1 MNTNYL
7 VNLNTE
13 MVITKDDIILALT
26 EGEVDGWKK
35 SMRKNDLMDVL
46 INAIDIAVS
55 AEAVDAM
62 INKEETIMETT
73 TNIIDTNEAHVE
85 AEAHVATLED
95 EEETIR
101 LTTVCDNM
109 NAYDRAC
116 AFNRIYLGKKYVS
129 LKNEEGNACA
139 SYKEYFKLRGGKV
152 YGVAYA
158 MGMHYVNLC
167 KWVYPQR
174 ETFKFWNTRCLVAL
188 IKYMKKDE
196 TRAKVLEAVDN
207 FYLNEHM
214 TLEEVKECLEG
225 MFVNAVETAE
235 VEADVEE
242 TSDGMY
248 ENSNTCEVSDE
259 AINKAVDIME
269 AFLECNAH
277 DSEVT
282 SAWFTILKAL
292 NRQSNV
298 LDRMRLK

>member
-1 MNTNYL
+1 MNINYL
-7 VNLNTE
+7 NTLNTE
-13 MVITKDDIILALT
+13 AVITKDDIILALT

-35 SMRKNDLMDVL
+35 SMRKIDLMDILV
-46 INAIDIAVS
+46 NAIDE
-55 AEAVDAM
+55 AEAMNTKEDAM
-62 INKEETIMETT
+62 KT

-174 ETFKFWNTRCLVAL
+174 EAFKLWNTRCLVAL

-196 TRAKVLEAVDN
+196 TRATVLEAVDS
-207 FYLNEHM
+207 FDLNDGM
-214 TLEEVKECLEG
+214 TLEEVKEYLEG
-225 MFVNAVETAE
+225 VFADGKETA
-235 VEADVEE
+235 EADVEE
-242 TSDGMY
+242 TETAEGMY
-248 ENSNTCEVSDE
+248 GNSNTCEVSDE
-259 AINKAVDIME
+259 AIDKAVDIME

-292 NRQSNV
+292 
-298 LDRMRLK
+298 DR

>member
-7 VNLNTE
+7 MTLNTE
-13 MVITKDDIILALT
+13 MVITKDDVILALT

-35 SMRKNDLMDVL
+35 SMRKIDLMDILV
-46 INAIDIAVS
+46 NAIDE
-55 AEAVDAM
+55 AEAMNAKEDAM
-62 INKEETIMETT
+62 KT
-73 TNIIDTNEAHVE
+73 TNIIDSNEAHVE
-85 AEAHVATLED
+85 AEAHVVTLEE

-129 LKNEEGNACA
+129 LKNDEGNACA

-174 ETFKFWNTRCLVAL
+174 ETFKLWNTRCLVAL

-196 TRAKVLEAVDN
+196 TRAKVLEAVDS
-207 FYLNEHM
+207 FDLNDSM
-214 TLEEVKECLEG
+214 SLEEVKEYLEG
-225 MFVNAVETAE
+225 IFADAVETTEA
-235 VEADVEE
+235 EADAEE

-248 ENSNTCEVSDE
+248 ENSNTCDVSDE
-259 AINKAVDIME
+259 AIDKAVDIME
-269 AFLECNAH
+269 TFLECNAH

-292 NRQSNV
+292 
-298 LDRMRLK
+298 DR

>member
-1 MNTNYL
+1 MNINFLNNL
-7 VNLNTE
+7 VTE
-13 MVITKDDIILALT
+13 LIVTKEDIIIALT
-26 EGEVDGWKK
+26 EGEVNGWNRSMKK
-35 SMRKNDLMDVL
+35 ADLMEILV
-46 INAIDIAVS
+46 NAIDE
-55 AEAVDAM
+55 AEAMSTKEDAM
-62 INKEETIMETT
+62 KT

-129 LKNEEGNACA
+129 LKNDEGNACA

-174 ETFKFWNTRCLVAL
+174 EAFKLWNTRCLVAL

-196 TRAKVLEAVDN
+196 ARAKVLEAVDS
-207 FYLNEHM
+207 FDLNDGM
-214 TLEEVKECLEG
+214 TLEEVKEYLEG
-225 MFVNAVETAE
+225 MFADGKETAE
-235 VEADVEE
+235 ADAEE
-242 TSDGMY
+242 TETAEGMY
-248 ENSNTCEVSDE
+248 GNSNTCEVSDE
-259 AINKAVDIME
+259 AIDKAVDIME

-292 NRQSNV
+292 
-298 LDRMRLK
+298 DR

>member
-7 VNLNTE
+7 MSLNTE
-13 MVITKDDIILALT
+13 MVITKDDVILALT

-35 SMRKNDLMDVL
+35 SMRKNDLMEIL
-46 INAIDIAVS
+46 FEAIDKVELDYFN
-55 AEAVDAM
+55 AEAMNTKEDAM
-62 INKEETIMETT
+62 KEA
-73 TNIIDTNEAHVE
+73 NIIDTNKAHVE
-85 AEAHVATLED
+85 AEVHVTTLED

-109 NAYDRAC
+109 NAYDRAF

-129 LKNEEGNACA
+129 LKNDEGKPCA
-139 SYKEYFKLRGGKV
+139 SYKEYFKLRGNKV

-196 TRAKVLEAVDN
+196 TRAKVLEAVDS
-207 FYLNEHM
+207 FDLNEHM
-214 TLEEVKECLEG
+214 TLEEVKEYLDS
-225 MFVNAVETAE
+225 MFTDAVETAE
-235 VEADVEE
+235 AEADVEE

-259 AINKAVDIME
+259 AIDKAVDIME

-292 NRQSNV
+292 
-298 LDRMRLK
+298 DR

>member
-1 MNTNYL
+1 MNANYL
-7 VNLNTE
+7 MTLNTE
-13 MVITKDDIILALT
+13 MVITKEDIILALT

-35 SMRKNDLMDVL
+35 SMRKNDLMEILFD
-46 INAIDIAVS
+46 AIDK
-55 AEAVDAM
+55 AELDYFNNDNAM
-62 INKEETIMETT
+62 KTT
-73 TNIIDTNEAHVE
+73 VNVIDTNEAHVE
-85 AEAHVATLED
+85 PEVHVTTLED

-129 LKNEEGNACA
+129 LKNEEGKPCA
-139 SYKEYFKLRGGKV
+139 SYKEYFKLRGNKV
-152 YGVAYA
+152 YGIAYA

-174 ETFKFWNTRCLVAL
+174 EAFKLWNTRCLIAL

-214 TLEEVKECLEG
+214 TLEEVKEYLEG
-225 MFVNAVETAE
+225 MFADAVETAE
-235 VEADVEE
+235 AEADAEE

-259 AINKAVDIME
+259 AIDKAVDIME

-292 NRQSNV
+292 
-298 LDRMRLK
+298 DR

>member
-1 MNTNYL
+1 MNAKYL
-7 VNLNTE
+7 MTLNTE
-13 MVITKDDIILALT
+13 MVITKDDVILALT
-26 EGEVDGWKK
+26 EGEVKGWKK
-35 SMRKNDLMDVL
+35 SMRKNDLMEIL
-46 INAIDIAVS
+46 FEAIDKVELDYFNA
-55 AEAVDAM
+55 DAM
-62 INKEETIMETT
+62 NAKEDAMKN

-85 AEAHVATLED
+85 AEAHVTTLED

-139 SYKEYFKLRGGKV
+139 SYKEYFKLRGNKV

-174 ETFKFWNTRCLVAL
+174 EAFKFWNTRCLIAL

-196 TRAKVLEAVDN
+196 ARTKILEAVDN
-207 FYLNEHM
+207 FDLNEHM
-214 TLEEVKECLEG
+214 TLEEVKEYLEG
-225 MFVNAVETAE
+225 MFADAVETVE
-235 VEADVEE
+235 VEADAEE

-259 AINKAVDIME
+259 AIDKAVDIME

-292 NRQSNV
+292 
-298 LDRMRLK
+298 DR

>member
-7 VNLNTE
+7 MTLNTE
-13 MVITKDDIILALT
+13 MVITKEDIILALT
-26 EGEVDGWKK
+26 EAEVNGWKK
-35 SMRKNDLMDVL
+35 SMRKNDLMEIL
-46 INAIDIAVS
+46 LNAIDK
-55 AEAVDAM
+55 AEAMNTKEDAM
-62 INKEETIMETT
+62 KN

-259 AINKAVDIME
+259 AIDKAVDIME

-292 NRQSNV
+292 NR
-298 LDRMRLK
+298 

>member
-7 VNLNTE
+7 MTLNTE
-13 MVITKDDIILALT
+13 MVITKDDVILALT

-35 SMRKNDLMDVL
+35 SMRKNDLMEILFD
-46 INAIDIAVS
+46 AIDK
-55 AEAVDAM
+55 AELNYFNADAM
-62 INKEETIMETT
+62 NTKEDAMKT

-139 SYKEYFKLRGGKV
+139 SYKEYFKLRGNKV

-292 NRQSNV
+292 DRQSNV

>member
-7 VNLNTE
+7 MTLNTE
-13 MVITKDDIILALT
+13 MVITKDDVILALT

-35 SMRKNDLMDVL
+35 SMRKNDLMEILFD
-46 INAIDIAVS
+46 AIDK
-55 AEAVDAM
+55 AELNYFNADAM
-62 INKEETIMETT
+62 NTKEDAMKT

-139 SYKEYFKLRGGKV
+139 SYKEYFKLRGNKV

-292 NRQSNV
+292 
-298 LDRMRLK
+298 DR

>member
-1 MNTNYL
+1 MNAKYL
-7 VNLNTE
+7 MTLNTE

-35 SMRKNDLMDVL
+35 SMRKNDLMEIL
-46 INAIDIAVS
+46 FEAIDK
-55 AEAVDAM
+55 AELDYFNADAM
-62 INKEETIMETT
+62 NTKEDAMKEA
-73 TNIIDTNEAHVE
+73 NIIDTNKAHVE
-85 AEAHVATLED
+85 ADVHVATLED

-129 LKNEEGNACA
+129 LKNDEGAPCA
-139 SYKEYFKLRGGKV
+139 SYKEYFKLRGNKV

-158 MGMHYVNLC
+158 MGMHYVNIC

-174 ETFKFWNTRCLVAL
+174 EAFKFWNTRCLVAL

-196 TRAKVLEAVDN
+196 TRVKVLEAVDS
-207 FYLNEHM
+207 FDLNEHM
-214 TLEEVKECLEG
+214 TLEEVKEYLEG
-225 MFVNAVETAE
+225 MFADAVETAE
-235 VEADVEE
+235 AEADAEE

-259 AINKAVDIME
+259 AIDKAVDIME

-292 NRQSNV
+292 
-298 LDRMRLK
+298 DR

>member
-1 MNTNYL
+1 MNINFLNNL
-7 VNLNTE
+7 VTE
-13 MVITKDDIILALT
+13 LIVTKEDIIIALT
-26 EGEVDGWKK
+26 EGEVEGWKR
-35 SMRKNDLMDVL
+35 SMKKADLMEVL
-46 INAIDIAVS
+46 VNAIEE
-55 AEAVDAM
+55 AEAEAT
-62 INKEETIMETT
+62 NKEDIMNTEAIKAEAEV
-73 TNIIDTNEAHVE
+73 NVIDSNEAHVE
-85 AEAHVATLED
+85 AEAHVTSLED

-139 SYKEYFKLRGGKV
+139 SYKEYFKLRGNKV

-167 KWVYPQR
+167 KYVYPQR
-174 ETFKFWNTRCLVAL
+174 EAFKLWNTRCLIAL

-196 TRAKVLEAVDN
+196 TRAKVLEAIDS
-207 FYLNEHM
+207 FDLNDSM
-214 TLEEVKECLEG
+214 TLEEVKEYLEG
-225 MFVNAVETAE
+225 MFADAVETAE
-235 VEADVEE
+235 AEADAEADIEE
-242 TSDGMY
+242 TADGMY
-248 ENSNTCEVSDE
+248 ENSNTYEVSDE
-259 AINKAVDIME
+259 AIDKAVNIME

-292 NRQSNV
+292 
-298 LDRMRLK
+298 DR

>member
-1 MNTNYL
+1 MKTNYL
-7 VNLNTE
+7 RTLNTE
-13 MVITKDDIILALT
+13 LVITKDDIILALT
-26 EGEVDGWKK
+26 EAEVDGWKK
-35 SMRKNDLMDVL
+35 SMRKNDLMEIL
-46 INAIDIAVS
+46 LNAIDE
-55 AEAVDAM
+55 AEAM
-62 INKEETIMETT
+62 STKEDVMKT

-174 ETFKFWNTRCLVAL
+174 EAFKFWNTRCLVAL

-196 TRAKVLEAVDN
+196 ARAKVLEAVDS
-207 FYLNEHM
+207 FDLNDSM
-214 TLEEVKECLEG
+214 TLEEVKEYLEG
-225 MFVNAVETAE
+225 MFADTVETAE
-235 VEADVEE
+235 AEANAEE

-259 AINKAVDIME
+259 AIDKAVDIME

-292 NRQSNV
+292 
-298 LDRMRLK
+298 DR